1 MNKKILVLGGVVAL
15 AGMAFASAATAAGS
29 VLDDAASCSKVLG
42 ERERLVCFDRVFPV
56 GMQTSELPSRV
67 TPAPAAAAVP
77 ATVVVP
83 ATTSSFADGSLRARD
98 KTEKERAAEVK
109 DMTAQITAVKETRVN
124 IWRLSLDNG
133 QIWQQ
138 QEMSNGFVPKSG
150 NTIRVE
156 RGRMGGYH
164 MALIGETRS
173 PWVRVTRVK

>member
-1 MNKKILVLGGVVAL
+1 MNKKISILAGMVAL
-15 AGMAFASAATAAGS
+15 AGIALPFAATAADS
-29 VLDDAASCSKVLG
+29 VLDAAARCSKVLG

-56 GMQTSELPSRV
+56 GTQVSELPSRV
-67 TPAPAAAAVP
+67 TPAPAIAAAP

-83 ATTSSFADGSLRARD
+83 ATTSSFAEGSLRARD
-98 KTEKERAAEVK
+98 KSETERAAEVK
-109 DMTAQITAVKETRVN
+109 DMTAQISTIKETRAS

-138 QEMSNGFVPKSG
+138 QEMNNGFVPKSG

-156 RGRMGGYH
+156 RGRMGGYY
-164 MALIGETRS
+164 MALIGERRS